1 MIKVRVVFQVKRNT
15 VRTEELETTVDRA
28 TLTLASG
35 SSSREKLSDWAE
47 NFFPGCEWARV
58 ISMTEIK

>member
-1 MIKVRVVFQVKRNT
+1 MIKVKVLFQVCRGS

-35 SSSREKLSDWAE
+35 SSSREKLSSWAI
-47 NFFPGCEWARV
+47 NFFPGCEWAKV
-58 ISMTEIK
+58 ISMKEI